1 MSGAS
6 SRLLSGLLRLCGRPG
21 GMDKAVVRA
30 VPSEAK
36 LSISLTLSGSQRQL
50 QRDQTEALGRALAR
64 ISASATKTKK
74 RKEPPAPGPPVRLF
88 YRGQPV
94 NEAATNA
101 EAWQDGAELLVGN
114 LLYRVERNPPMCH
127 ELDLPRHVMA
137 GFPVCP
143 RLRLEFADAE
153 HSLFTWYKQQP
164 QAAEEAG
171 DSPGSP
177 GRQQWVEACHERVFT
192 PAVGD
197 IGLRLK
203 LRCTPGDGQRLGE
216 SRELEVDGPVEA
228 GAGACTFDERH
239 LYTQRL
245 TEEPVIRTVSYNL
258 LADVYAQTEHARTVL
273 FPYCA
278 PYALELEYRHCLI
291 RKELSGYRADLL
303 CLQEVDRTVFSDS
316 LAPALEAFGLD
327 GLFRLKDKQHE
338 GLSTF
343 YRRSRFRLCSQHD
356 ILLGEALTAD
366 PLHQEM
372 LQRLSCYPAAK
383 EKMLQRSSAL
393 QVSVFESTTDPSRK
407 ICVANTHLYFH
418 PKGGNIRLLQIAVA
432 LSHVR
437 HVAYE
442 LYPGI
447 PVIFCGDFNSTPST
461 GMYSF
466 VRDGTIS
473 ENHEDWTSNGEE
485 EQCNMSLGHPLKL
498 KSACGEPAYTNY
510 VGGFHGCLDYIFI
523 DCDNLDVEQVIPMPS
538 HEEVTSHQALPSVSH
553 PSDHIALICDLRWK

>member
-1 MSGAS
+1 MSGVS
-6 SRLLSGLLRLCGRPG
+6 SRLLSGALRLLGRAG

-30 VPSEAK
+30 VPAEAK
-36 LSISLTLSGSQRQL
+36 LSISLTLSGSHRQL
-50 QRDQTEALGRALAR
+50 QRDQTEPLGRALAR

-88 YRGQPV
+88 YGGQPV
-94 NEAATNA
+94 SEAATNA

-114 LLYRVERNPPMCH
+114 VIYRVERNPPICQ

-143 RLRLEFADAE
+143 CIKLEFSDPD
-153 HSLFTWYKQQP
+153 HSLFVWFKQQ
-164 QAAEEAG
+164 AKGEAG
-171 DSPGSP
+171 DSPGNP
-177 GRQQWVEACHERVFT
+177 APPQWEEVGHERVFT

-197 IGLRLK
+197 IGMRLK
-203 LRCTPGDGQRLGE
+203 VRCTPGDGQRSGE
-216 SRELEVDGPVEA
+216 SRELEVEGPVEA
-228 GAGACTFDERH
+228 GPGACTFDERH

-338 GLSTF
+338 GLATF

-356 ILLGEALTAD
+356 ILLGEALTGD

-372 LQRLSCYPAAK
+372 LQRMSCYQAAK

-393 QVSVFESTTDPSRK
+393 QV
-407 ICVANTHLYFH
+407 
-418 PKGGNIRLLQIAVA
+418 IA
-432 LSHVR
+432 
-437 HVAYE
+437 
-442 LYPGI
+442 
-447 PVIFCGDFNSTPST
+447 
-461 GMYSF
+461 
-466 VRDGTIS
+466 
-473 ENHEDWTSNGEE
+473 
-485 EQCNMSLGHPLKL
+485 GHAGSG
-498 KSACGEPAYTNY
+498 SAA
-510 VGGFHGCLDYIFI
+510 
-523 DCDNLDVEQVIPMPS
+523 
-538 HEEVTSHQALPSVSH
+538 A
-553 PSDHIALICDLRWK
+553 